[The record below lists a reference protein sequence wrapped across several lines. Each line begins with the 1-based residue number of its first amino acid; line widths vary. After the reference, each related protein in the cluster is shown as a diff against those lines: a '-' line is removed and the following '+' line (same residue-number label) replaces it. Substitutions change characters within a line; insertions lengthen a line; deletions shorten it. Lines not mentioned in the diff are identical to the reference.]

1 MDLFLLAP
9 IHSVGFLH
17 GPGVKSYKKW
27 ALTPYCRDEFQG
39 GLIESLGLPVNS
51 YQVELCKLCFEMA
64 VFFGF
69 KFGYSML
76 HLGYGNRTI
85 LGSGPYLRIHTY
97 GHPHL
102 IGQPQHT
109 ATAEKQSRQQSSRK
123 SSKVHSIHCV
133 VFGFITVFPQLASCF
148 IINALERPVSQRC

>member
-64 VFFGF
+64 FFFWFQVWVFHATFGVW
-69 KFGYSML
+69 
-76 HLGYGNRTI
+76 
-85 LGSGPYLRIHTY
+85 
-97 GHPHL
+97 
-102 IGQPQHT
+102 Q
-109 ATAEKQSRQQSSRK
+109 
-123 SSKVHSIHCV
+123 
-133 VFGFITVFPQLASCF
+133 
-148 IINALERPVSQRC
+148 